1 MNHTKHQKMDII
13 VERPAEI
20 ITIRHNAT
28 IKAAAA
34 KMFNNKVACLIV
46 NNDNGDFI
54 GLVTERDIVNRVV
67 APSMDIEKTTI
78 EEIMTTQVI
87 SCSPNTPSSKVRE
100 IMTSHQIRHL
110 PIVYNKVV
118 VGILSTRDLMAR
130 QLLEDRAAAEEVAML
145 STCLKSIDLNEVA
158 NIVTRE
164 VPKLFGAMKCVLF
177 IHQNGSTRQDARLG
191 EGASRS
197 QADCS
202 STKTKASTLVSYN
215 NCSCPKESLGQIT
228 PHQLSLSGNPASG
241 PGLQRSGSGSIGA
254 GQFFNEAEF
263 RYDSIPCVCE
273 NLGGQSPRL
282 VIPLNI
288 STYRFSPDSP
298 LPPATSGG
306 KTAWS
311 KQNGGGSSPQDALR
325 QGCPATGSAPT
336 SAETSYLCMCGL
348 AASVATNKEL
358 TSYKAKLAREIL
370 NSHLTNAKLYQEA
383 RLTSLTDALTGV
395 GSRKLLEDKLQTECA
410 RAKRYKRQFSI
421 AFIDLDNFKT
431 INDVLGHAAGDDTLR
446 KLAKCMKS
454 QKRTPD
460 VLARYGGDEF
470 VILMPETKA
479 EDAVT
484 LLERIRNKVQKIKV
498 VENLP
503 MTISCGIAQSLSEA
517 ADSPRELIRRADL
530 ALYEAKSAGRN
541 CVKVWD
547 KTMSKAINDNDIET
561 EKIKN
566 LQRRIAGLSVQ
577 AEKVFIQSIWGL
589 VQALEAKDSY
599 TKKHSENVMHYA
611 VGIATT
617 MKIAPKQ
624 LEVIRRAAMIHDIGK
639 IGIPDAILSKPG
651 NLTPRERSIIEQH
664 PLVAVR
670 ILDKMTFLEQEIAIV
685 RHHHE
690 KWNGQGYPDGLS
702 NNSIPI
708 GARIMAVADTF
719 DALTSNRP
727 YHNER
732 SLAEAI
738 EILVDSSGYDY
749 EPRAVKGMVAWVQNV
764 CSQMDVTQLTPEDL
778 LDSQK
783 QLDQSSM
790 APLVADAVTH

>member
-1 MNHTKHQKMDII
+1 MDLEHQKIDGI

-20 ITIRHNAT
+20 ISISHNAT
-28 IKAAAA
+28 IKAAAV
-34 KMFNNKVACLIV
+34 KMFTNKVGCLIV

-54 GLVTERDIVNRVV
+54 GVVTERDIINRV
-67 APSMDIEKTTI
+67 AASSIDIERTTI
-78 EEIMTTQVI
+78 DEIMTTKVI
-87 SCSPNTPSSKVRE
+87 SCSPNTASSKVRE

-110 PIVYNKVV
+110 PIVDNKVV

-158 NIVTRE
+158 DIVTRE
-164 VPKLFGAMKCVLF
+164 VPKLFGAEKCVLF
-177 IHQNGSTRQDARLG
+177 IRRYDST
-191 EGASRS
+191 
-197 QADCS
+197 
-202 STKTKASTLVSYN
+202 TKASTLISYN
-215 NCSCPKESLGQIT
+215 NCSCPKESLCQIKDI
-228 PHQLSLSGNPASG
+228 P
-241 PGLQRSGSGSIGA
+241 
-254 GQFFNEAEF
+254 QFFNGAEF
-263 RYDSIPCVCE
+263 HYDSIPCVCE
-273 NLGGQSPRL
+273 KLGGQSPRL

-288 STYRFSPDSP
+288 STHRFSPESS
-298 LPPATSGG
+298 LLRS
-306 KTAWS
+306 KTALAN
-311 KQNGGGSSPQDALR
+311 QNGGGGR
-325 QGCPATGSAPT
+325 GC
-336 SAETSYLCMCGL
+336 YLCMCCL
-348 AASVATNKEL
+348 AASTATNREL

-395 GSRKLLEDKLQTECA
+395 GSRKLLEDKLQAECA
-410 RAKRYKRQFSI
+410 RAKRYKRQFSVAI
-421 AFIDLDNFKT
+421 IDLDNFKT
-431 INDVLGHAAGDDTLR
+431 INDILGHATGDDTLR
-446 KLAKCMKS
+446 KLAQCMKG
-454 QKRTPD
+454 QKRISD
-460 VLARYGGDEF
+460 VLTRYGGDEF

-484 LLERIRNKVQKIKV
+484 LLERIRDKVQGIKV
-498 VENLP
+498 VENFA
-503 MTISCGIAQSLSEA
+503 MTISCGIAQSLFDA
-517 ADSPRELIRRADL
+517 PDSSREIIRRADM

-547 KTMSKAINDNDIET
+547 KSMSKTLNDNDIET
-561 EKIKN
+561 EKIKQ

-589 VQALEAKDSY
+589 VQALEAKDPY
-599 TKKHSENVMHYA
+599 TKEHSENVMHYA
-611 VGIATT
+611 VGIAQT

-624 LEVIRRAAMIHDIGK
+624 LKTIRRAAMIHDIGK

-651 NLTPRERSIIEQH
+651 KLTPRERAIIEQH

-702 NNSIPI
+702 NTSIPL

-727 YHNER
+727 YHNSR
-732 SLAEAI
+732 SLNKAI

-749 EPRAVKGMVAWVQNV
+749 DPRAVNGMVEWVQKV
-764 CSQMDVTQLTPEDL
+764 RSQLGVAQLTPEDL

-790 APLVADAVTH
+790 APLVAEAITK

>member
-1 MNHTKHQKMDII
+1 MDVI

-20 ITIRHNAT
+20 ITISHNAT
-28 IKAAAA
+28 IKAAAV
-34 KMFNNKVACLIV
+34 KMFTNKVACLIV

-54 GLVTERDIVNRVV
+54 GVVTERDIVNRVV
-67 APSMDIEKTTI
+67 AASMDIEKTTI
-78 EEIMTTQVI
+78 DEIMTTQVI
-87 SCSPNTPSSKVRE
+87 SCLPNTPSSKVRE
-100 IMTSHQIRHL
+100 IMTSNQIRHL
-110 PIVYNKVV
+110 PIVYNKAV
-118 VGILSTRDLMAR
+118 VGIISTRDLMAR

-164 VPKLFGAMKCVLF
+164 VPKLFGAKKCVLF
-177 IHQNGSTRQDARLG
+177 IHQNGSTRQG
-191 EGASRS
+191 GACHSM
-197 QADCS
+197 
-202 STKTKASTLVSYN
+202 TTKASTLVSYN

-241 PGLQRSGSGSIGA
+241 HGLQRSGSGSIDA
-254 GQFFNEAEF
+254 GQFLDGTEF
-263 RYDSIPCVCE
+263 RFDSIPCVCE
-273 NLGGQSPRL
+273 KLEGQSPRL

-288 STYRFSPDSP
+288 STHRFSPDSS

-311 KQNGGGSSPQDALR
+311 KQNGGGGR
-325 QGCPATGSAPT
+325 GC
-336 SAETSYLCMCGL
+336 YLCMCGL
-348 AASVATNKEL
+348 AASTATNREL

-395 GSRKLLEDKLQTECA
+395 GSRKLLEDKLQAECT

-431 INDVLGHAAGDDTLR
+431 INDVLGHATGDDTLR
-446 KLAKCMKS
+446 KLAKCMKR
-454 QKRTPD
+454 QKRIPD
-460 VLARYGGDEF
+460 VLTRYGGDEF

-484 LLERIRNKVQKIKV
+484 LLERIRNKVQEIKV

-517 ADSPRELIRRADL
+517 TDSPRELIRRADM

-547 KTMSKAINDNDIET
+547 KTMSKALNDNDIET
-561 EKIKN
+561 EKIKK

-624 LEVIRRAAMIHDIGK
+624 LEIIRRAAMIHDIGK

-651 NLTPRERSIIEQH
+651 KLIPRERAIIEQH

-702 NNSIPI
+702 NNSIPT

-719 DALTSNRP
+719 DALTSNRS
-727 YHNER
+727 YHNAR
-732 SLAEAI
+732 SLNEAI

-749 EPRAVKGMVAWVQNV
+749 EPGAVKGMVAWVQSV
-764 CSQMDVTQLTPEDL
+764 CSQLGVTRLTPEDL

-783 QLDQSSM
+783 QLDQISM
-790 APLVADAVTH
+790 APLAADAVAN

>member
-1 MNHTKHQKMDII
+1 MDVI

-20 ITIRHNAT
+20 ITISHNAT

-34 KMFNNKVACLIV
+34 KMFTNKVACLIV
-46 NNDNGDFI
+46 NNDNGNFI
-54 GLVTERDIVNRVV
+54 GVVTERDIVNRVV
-67 APSMDIEKTTI
+67 AASMDIEKTTI
-78 EEIMTTQVI
+78 DEIMTTQVI

-118 VGILSTRDLMAR
+118 VGIVSTRDLMAR

-164 VPKLFGAMKCVLF
+164 VPKLFGAKKCVLF
-177 IHQNGSTRQDARLG
+177 IHQNGSTRQGARLG

-197 QADCS
+197 QGACR
-202 STKTKASTLVSYN
+202 STTTKAYTLVSYN

-254 GQFFNEAEF
+254 GQFFNGAEF

-273 NLGGQSPRL
+273 KLGGQSPRL

-288 STYRFSPDSP
+288 STHRFSPDSS

-306 KTAWS
+306 KTAWA

-325 QGCPATGSAPT
+325 QGCPATAF
-336 SAETSYLCMCGL
+336 AETSYLCMCGL
-348 AASVATNKEL
+348 DASTATNREL

-421 AFIDLDNFKT
+421 AIIDLDNFKT
-431 INDVLGHAAGDDTLR
+431 INDVLGHANGDDTLR

-460 VLARYGGDEF
+460 VLTRYGGDEF

-484 LLERIRNKVQKIKV
+484 LLERIRNKVQEIKV

-547 KTMSKAINDNDIET
+547 ETMSKALSDNDIET
-561 EKIKN
+561 EKIKK
-566 LQRRIAGLSVQ
+566 LQRRITGLSVQ

-624 LEVIRRAAMIHDIGK
+624 LDIIRRAAMIHDIGK

-651 NLTPRERSIIEQH
+651 KLTPRERTIIEQH

-670 ILDKMTFLEQEIAIV
+670 ILEKMTFLEQEIAIV

-719 DALTSNRP
+719 DALTSNRS
-727 YHNER
+727 YHNAR
-732 SLAEAI
+732 SLNEAI

-764 CSQMDVTQLTPEDL
+764 CSQLGVTQLTPEDL